1 MDLDDQVEKIQSRE
15 DFAKFLH
22 VFREALLQQPDE
34 WENPTLERYLDAM
47 EAWVNSIEGYVLNS
61 GDSEVLQPSWKTF
74 AKILSAAS
82 VYE

>member
-1 MDLDDQVEKIQSRE
+1 MDLDDQVEEIKTKE

-22 VFREALLQQPDE
+22 AFRETLLRQPDE
-34 WENPTLERYLDAM
+34 WENPTLDRFLEAM
-47 EAWVNSIEGYVLNS
+47 EAWVNSIEGYVINS
-61 GDSEVLQPSWKTF
+61 GDAEVLTPSWKSF